1 MPAPVR
7 DHRPLW
13 VRVASRTA
21 AVFGVRFYNMLYGER
36 TFGDAMQH
44 IEPLPELIVRRA
56 TPSDLARLGTVF
68 GPAQAESCRIA
79 TAQHSQCFVAV
90 EGEEIAGYSWLNTHD
105 IYLLSWKIQAL
116 PPQGGYTYNSFVRP
130 EFRGRKIF
138 QRLTEAVYSELEQ
151 EGFQFC
157 CNLVD
162 RDNAPS
168 VAARKHLG
176 AQFHA
181 APILKL
187 PGLNPLPLLRFPFG
201 VSAGESPGRK
211 ERGSLSP
218 HG

>member
-21 AVFGVRFYNMLYGER
+21 ALFGVRFYNMLYGER
-36 TFGDAMQH
+36 SLGDPVRYV
-44 IEPLPELIVRRA
+44 EPLPGLVVRRA
-56 TPSDLARLGTVF
+56 TPLDLARLGTVF
-68 GPAQAESCRIA
+68 APAQVESCRIA
-79 TAQHSQCFVAV
+79 TAQRSQCFVAV
-90 EGEEIAGYSWLNTHD
+90 EGEEIAGYSWLNTDD
-105 IYLLSWKIQAL
+105 IYLLSWKIRAL
-116 PPQGGYTYNSFVRP
+116 PLQGGYTYNSFVRP
-130 EFRGRKIF
+130 EFRGQKIF

-168 VAARKHLG
+168 VAARRRLG

-181 APILKL
+181 APILKV
-187 PGLNPLPLLRFPFG
+187 PGLNPRPLLRFPFG
-201 VSAGESPGRK
+201 VSTADSPGKREK
-211 ERGSLSP
+211 GSLEP

>member
-1 MPAPVR
+1 MQAPVR

-21 AVFGVRFYNMLYGER
+21 ALFGVRFYNMLYGER
-36 TFGDAMQH
+36 SLGDAMQNV
-44 IEPLPELIVRRA
+44 EPLPGLVVRRA
-56 TPSDLARLGTVF
+56 TPLDLARLGAVLA
-68 GPAQAESCRIA
+68 PAQVKSCQIA
-79 TAQHSQCFVAV
+79 TAQHSNCFVAV
-90 EGEEIAGYSWLNTHD
+90 EGEEIAGYSWLNTSD
-105 IYLLSWKIQAL
+105 IYLLGWKVQSL
-116 PPQGGYTYNSFVRP
+116 PPQGSYTYNSFVRP

-138 QRLTEAVYSELEQ
+138 QRLTEAVYSELEL
-151 EGFQFC
+151 EKFQFC

-168 VAARKHLG
+168 VAARRRLG

-201 VSAGESPGRK
+201 VSASDSQGNREK
-211 ERGSLSP
+211 GSLEQ